1 MKKWLFRYAFNLALK
16 SVNEFLEKNR
26 ENLDL
31 VKVKLDLWLSRA
43 KKVLELLE
51 RADKSLEDNRLTQDE
66 IEEIY
71 EEALENVKSW

>member
-1 MKKWLFRYAFNLALK
+1 MKKWLFKYALGIALK

-26 ENLDL
+26 EDLDL

-51 RADKSLEDNRLTQDE
+51 RADKALEDNRLTQDE
-66 IEEIY
+66 IEELY
-71 EEALENVKSW
+71 EEAEENVKSW